1 MPASRLASSCR
12 PFLFCRLSLSIAA
25 VVLTVLCGSLALP
38 DGAMAAQPAA
48 QKAALSV
55 EAQADVQAAEDYLN
69 SLRTIKSRF
78 VQTDNGGH
86 QSAGDFLLKRPGRMR
101 FEYDAPVND
110 FIVADG
116 TFVHY
121 YDAKMQ
127 QQSSAPISRTLA
139 NFFLQPDIKIS
150 GDIAVD
156 DVRRAQDGTLLIITV
171 SQAKDPLSGNLS
183 LGFDRDPKTGRLT
196 LRRWQVVDPQGL
208 ITEITLTG
216 VKTGI
221 SLDNNLFHYYDPKRT
236 KPRYN

>member
-1 MPASRLASSCR
+1 MPSPRFTLLAT
-12 PFLFCRLSLSIAA
+12 AA
-25 VVLTVLCGSLALP
+25 VLALLTTGAAAP
-38 DGAMAAQPAA
+38 AMATSPKPPV
-48 QKAALSV
+48 QKAALTP

-69 SLRTIKSRF
+69 SLRTLKARF
-78 VQTDNGGH
+78 VQTDNSGH

-101 FEYDAPVND
+101 FEYDPPVND

-121 YDAKMQ
+121 YDAQMQ

-139 NFFLQPDIKIS
+139 NFFLQTEIKIS

-156 DVRRAQDGTLLIITV
+156 DVRRERDGTVLVITI

-183 LGFDRDPKTGRLT
+183 LGFDRDPKTGSLT
-196 LRRWQVVDPQGL
+196 LSRWQVVDPQGL
-208 ITEITLTG
+208 ITEISLANI
-216 VKTGI
+216 KTGI
-221 SLDNNLFHYYDPKRT
+221 SLDNDLFHYYDPKRT

>member
-1 MPASRLASSCR
+1 MPHR
-12 PFLFCRLSLSIAA
+12 PFALFPAACLCLTLGLGLIA
-25 VVLTVLCGSLALP
+25 GLAAPALAAKP
-38 DGAMAAQPAA
+38 QAAAQPSSLTA
-48 QKAALSV
+48 
-55 EAQADVQAAEDYLN
+55 EARADVQAAEDYLN
-69 SLRTIKSRF
+69 SLRTLKARF

-86 QSAGDFLLKRPGRMR
+86 QSAGNFLLKRPGRMR
-101 FEYDAPVND
+101 FEYDKPVND

-121 YDAKMQ
+121 YDARMQ

-139 NFFLQPDIKIS
+139 NFFLQKDIKIS

-156 DVRRAQDGTLLIITV
+156 DVRRENDGHLLVITV

-183 LGFDRDPKTGRLT
+183 IAFDRDPKTGALS
-196 LRRWQVVDPQGL
+196 LSRWRVVDPQGL
-208 ITEITLTG
+208 ITEITLAD

-221 SLDNNLFHYYDPKRT
+221 SLDNGLFHYYDPQRT